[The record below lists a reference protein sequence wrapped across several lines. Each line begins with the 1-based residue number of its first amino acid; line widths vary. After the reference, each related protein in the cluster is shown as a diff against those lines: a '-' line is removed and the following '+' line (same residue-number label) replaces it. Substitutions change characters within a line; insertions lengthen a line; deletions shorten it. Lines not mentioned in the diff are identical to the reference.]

1 MRNKYN
7 KLKSKIQELLDKGEL
22 TSDEIIN
29 VFMKYEDINIKSIE
43 KLNKERVVERNRIKG
58 ALRQTIN
65 VHGAIDMKLIGSA
78 TKRISGA
85 LITTIESKTKIKPN
99 FNSFIWGLIVGSLIV
114 LLLVAHKN

>member
-7 KLKSKIQELLDKGEL
+7 KLKSEVQELLKNKTI

-29 VFMKYEDINIKSIE
+29 VFMKYEDINIKTIE

-58 ALRQTIN
+58 ALKQTIN
-65 VHGAIDMKLIGSA
+65 AHGAIDMKLIGSA

-85 LITTIESKTKIKPN
+85 LITNLESKPKVKLSL
-99 FNSFIWGLIVGSLIV
+99 NSFIYGLIVGSLIV
-114 LLLVAHKN
+114 LLLV